1 MVTILI
7 ILAIVL
13 TSFAIWQL
21 VRVFEGTSKLKDD
34 SSFVPTDAENSY
46 QGKMMFLFMLGYFAF
61 FAWLYIEYVPLLL
74 PESASEHGVLLDQL
88 LGFNFL
94 IITIVFVVTHV
105 FLFYFAYKYTF
116 SKDRKAYFY
125 THSNKLEL
133 LWTTVPAVFLAVII
147 VYGLSAW
154 IDITDEAPENSLTIE
169 LYPKQFDWTARYSGM
184 DSTLGASNYN
194 MISTFNPLGVITNG
208 SVAQMQAEL
217 KADIVYYQEELE
229 KTPKGGIKDEELTES
244 IAKRK
249 RQLERVAS
257 FEGLNA
263 ASLVSGDDDILV
275 KSEFYVPRGK
285 SVEFIF
291 RSRDVIHSAYM
302 PHFRSQMNCVPGMTT
317 TMNFIPTITT
327 EEMRAKTNN
336 PEFEYMLL
344 CNKICGAAHYNM
356 KMVIKVVEQEE
367 YNKWISEQKTF
378 NESIQP
384 ADEGMASKISISGN
398 EISMIEQ

>member
-46 QGKMMFLFMLGYFAF
+46 QGKMMFVFMLGYFAF
-61 FAWLYIEYVPLLL
+61 FAWLYVEYVPLLL

-208 SVAQMQAEL
+208 SVAQMQEEL

-229 KTPKGGIKDEELTES
+229 KATKGGIKDEELTES

-257 FEGLNA
+257 FEGLSA

-378 NESIQP
+378 NQSIQP
-384 ADEGMASKISISGN
+384 ADEDVASKISISGN

>member
-1 MVTILI
+1 
-7 ILAIVL
+7 
-13 TSFAIWQL
+13 
-21 VRVFEGTSKLKDD
+21 
-34 SSFVPTDAENSY
+34 
-46 QGKMMFLFMLGYFAF
+46 
-61 FAWLYIEYVPLLL
+61 
-74 PESASEHGVLLDQL
+74 
-88 LGFNFL
+88 
-94 IITIVFVVTHV
+94 
-105 FLFYFAYKYTF
+105 
-116 SKDRKAYFY
+116 
-125 THSNKLEL
+125 
-133 LWTTVPAVFLAVII
+133 
-147 VYGLSAW
+147 LSAW

-378 NESIQP
+378 NQSIQP
-384 ADEGMASKISISGN
+384 ADEGVASKISISGN

>member
-46 QGKMMFLFMLGYFAF
+46 QGKMMFVFMLGYFAF
-61 FAWLYIEYVPLLL
+61 FAWLYVEYVPLLL

-378 NESIQP
+378 NQSIQP
-384 ADEGMASKISISGN
+384 ADEGVASKISISGN